1 MDEQEQEPQ
10 VEQPVE
16 DYPSTGVAPAPSD
29 LAWSSASDE
38 ETQEISYRGRS
49 VSAALAVLVCVIA
62 VAVGLLVSTFFDSGS
77 AVVVSSKTT
86 EPSVISA
93 SELPSIPLEAPES
106 PTKPLDTPLAAVPD
120 ADHMV
125 PPPPPQESSS
135 SGDQD
140 DEYLS
145 LLRHHDGL
153 NIVNPVDAVNAGHQI
168 CAVIARPDQPT
179 LRQVI
184 TWLQQSAGVSH
195 DIAEDYVL
203 AANVVYCPQFD
214 NP

>member
-1 MDEQEQEPQ
+1 MDEQ
-10 VEQPVE
+10 EQPVE
-16 DYPSTGVAPAPSD
+16 DYPPTGVSDLPADTELGPQAALSD

-38 ETQEISYRGRS
+38 ETEEISYRGRS

-62 VAVGLLVSTFFDSGS
+62 VAVGLLVSTFFDKG
-77 AVVVSSKTT
+77 ATVVSA
-86 EPSVISA
+86 EPSSSVTVISA
-93 SELPSIPLEAPES
+93 SELPPISSEAPE
-106 PTKPLDTPLAAVPD
+106 PPARPLAAVPD

-125 PPPPPQESSS
+125 PPPPQES
-135 SGDQD
+135 DQD

-145 LLRHHDGL
+145 LLRNHDGL
-153 NIVNPVDAVNAGHQI
+153 NIVNPDEAVNAGHRI

-184 TWLQQSAGVSH
+184 TWLQQSTGVSR
-195 DIAEDYVL
+195 DIAQDYVV